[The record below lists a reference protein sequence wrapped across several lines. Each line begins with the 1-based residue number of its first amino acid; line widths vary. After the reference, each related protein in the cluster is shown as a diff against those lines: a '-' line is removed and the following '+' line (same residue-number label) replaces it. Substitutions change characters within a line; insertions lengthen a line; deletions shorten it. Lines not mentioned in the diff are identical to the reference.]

1 MKNREIQ
8 LSKSEK
14 GELRWL
20 RIAVKAVL
28 IIHTMKIMKSYMC
41 DINMDEDEYMR
52 LISDQHYQCPY
63 YRNGD
68 EYMVVRK
75 QM

>member
-8 LSKSEK
+8 LSNQKKENYDGSE
-14 GELRWL
+14 
-20 RIAVKAVL
+20 IAVKAVL
-28 IIHTMKIMKSYMC
+28 IIHTMKIMKVICAISIWMKMNICVLYLTS
-41 DINMDEDEYMR
+41 IISV
-52 LISDQHYQCPY
+52 LITGM
-63 YRNGD
+63 GD